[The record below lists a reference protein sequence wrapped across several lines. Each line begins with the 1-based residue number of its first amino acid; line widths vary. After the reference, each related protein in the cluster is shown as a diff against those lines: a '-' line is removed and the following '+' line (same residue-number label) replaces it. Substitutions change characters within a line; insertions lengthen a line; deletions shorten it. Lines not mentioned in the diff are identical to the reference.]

1 MAKFNIPDRK
11 YCDGDKK
18 MVSMRLP
25 ERLLKELN
33 HLSEEKGWTITDLVC
48 TALDQYVQWEN
59 KAQSQK

>member
-11 YCDGDKK
+11 YCDGKKK

-25 ERLLKELN
+25 ERLMKELEG
-33 HLSEEKGWTITDLVC
+33 LAKKKGWTVTDLVQ

-59 KAQSQK
+59 IRGNR